1 MVLVNTKRT
10 SRRPAGFTLIELLVV
25 IAIIALLMG
34 ILLPTFSRARDL
46 SRSTAT
52 QARITSL
59 ADACEMFK
67 QENGAYPGMTRWPVM
82 PDPNR
87 LLVTTMNPSGPP
99 PRFSGSQV
107 MAMCLLDY
115 HPTGPEGWEP
125 MSAYRQRVH
134 LPARADRR
142 FADLTD
148 AALDSSSAPG
158 RQNSVL
164 DTFGDPEH
172 ILYFVARPGQ
182 TGVRNIYKWEDN
194 GGINKDLLPDT
205 DPEDTNR
212 NLRDEFYSLMT
223 RSDDR
228 PYRQDSFIIIAPGI
242 DRQWFTGDD
251 NCNFSK

>member
-87 LLVTTMNPSGPP
+87 LLVTTMNPSGAGSRCPP
-99 PRFSGSQV
+99 I
-107 MAMCLLDY
+107 ANALICL
-115 HPTGPEGWEP
+115 
-125 MSAYRQRVH
+125 
-134 LPARADRR
+134 
-142 FADLTD
+142 
-148 AALDSSSAPG
+148 PG
-158 RQNSVL
+158 R
-164 DTFGDPEH
+164 
-172 ILYFVARPGQ
+172 
-182 TGVRNIYKWEDN
+182 
-194 GGINKDLLPDT
+194 
-205 DPEDTNR
+205 
-212 NLRDEFYSLMT
+212 
-223 RSDDR
+223 
-228 PYRQDSFIIIAPGI
+228 IAGSPI
-242 DRQWFTGDD
+242 
-251 NCNFSK
+251 